1 MTNPFKE
8 EQGVRNLRKIT
19 GLALIALAV
28 LTLAATAGAQQKF
41 STTIYF
47 DYTFNLTNDGYLTN
61 DKLVPP
67 PITNQFRFRRAY
79 FRYDNKVSDTLSFR
93 FLYDADNTANL
104 TGASLTGNP
113 ATIATKKDDKL
124 RPYIKNLY
132 LDWSGL
138 LPDSDLKIGMVN
150 TITFQLAEDKWGY
163 RSVAKTMVDNFKD
176 FTGTD
181 IRASSAD
188 LGLNFTGMATKGLRY
203 GAEVVSGEGYSHPE
217 YDKYK
222 KVAGYLEVIPV
233 AGLSVIGYVDYEPR
247 DASHK
252 ALTYKGDI
260 YFEMVPNLT
269 LAGEYVTYNSDL
281 NMNTVNLSH
290 FNVDGYSVWG
300 VYKIMVDYLNAF
312 ARFDHYVPNSTISS
326 KNQDLIILGLDWIP
340 VSTTWKLQPNVLISD
355 YADVNKKT
363 DITAQMTFFMAF

>member
-104 TGASLTGNP
+104 TGDSLTGNP